1 MDQIR
6 AMKVFLRVA
15 ERGSLTA
22 ASLDLGLSRGGASSV
37 LTELERYLGVQ
48 LIERTT
54 RSLRLTEDGQYYLDK
69 ARAITEAVENLED
82 EVGSAERQPRG
93 RLRVQIPAG
102 LTTLALAP
110 ALPAFLAAYPQVD
123 LEILSRDGVPD
134 FVGAQIDAAVLI
146 GALPAIDIVARPL
159 GRIPLMT
166 VAAPHYLAT
175 HGSPASAADLAQH
188 QCIPIISSISG
199 RVVPWRFR
207 IEGEVTT
214 VPVHGRVAF
223 ETAAAAV
230 VAAKRGAGIIQLASY
245 LVYHEVRA
253 GSLVAVLDA
262 VRPGSNEMFLVHPR
276 HRLKPKKLK
285 VFEKFLIE
293 LNPKTREKWGVRQD
307 R

>member
-1 MDQIR
+1 MDQIK

-22 ASLDLGLSRGGASSV
+22 ASFDLGLSRGGASAIV
-37 LTELERYLGVQ
+37 TELERYLGVQ

-54 RSLRLTEDGQYYLDK
+54 RSLRLTEEGQYYLDK

-93 RLRVQIPAG
+93 RLRVQIPPG

-110 ALPAFLAAYPQVD
+110 ALPAFLAACPQVD
-123 LEILSRDGVPD
+123 LEILSRDGVPN
-134 FVGAQIDAAVLI
+134 FVAEQIDAAVLI
-146 GALPAIDIVARPL
+146 GVPPAIDIVARPL

-166 VAAPHYLAT
+166 VASPRYLEQ
-175 HGSPASAADLAQH
+175 HGMPASVADLAQH
-188 QCIPIISSISG
+188 ECIPIISSISG
-199 RVVPWRFR
+199 RTVPWRFR
-207 IEGEVTT
+207 IGDEETT

-230 VAAKRGAGIIQLASY
+230 VTAKRGAGIIQLASY
-245 LVYHEVRA
+245 LVFSEVRA
-253 GSLVAVLDA
+253 GQLVPVLDEI
-262 VRPGSNEMFLVHPR
+262 RPDSSEMFLVHPR
-276 HRLKPKKLK
+276 HRLKPRKLR

-293 LNPKTREKWGVRQD
+293 LNPRTRQKWGVRLVP
-307 R
+307 